1 MPLTVAPPPRNGDAA
16 QGRWF
21 SDAPAL
27 AAADPVGA
35 PPDAPEPAPTLPA
48 PAAIARTVAA
58 GVLLAAAALRRRR
71 RRSCSLIAAF
81 APGRS
86 RATRG

>member
-21 SDAPAL
+21 SDAPEAP
-27 AAADPVGA
+27 AADPVGV

-48 PAAIARTVAA
+48 SAAKAPTVAA
-58 GVLLAAAALRRRR
+58 GVLHYAAAQAN
-71 RRSCSLIAAF
+71 
-81 APGRS
+81 
-86 RATRG
+86 